1 MELASIIILMPS
13 FLALWSFE
21 FTRIYYRINFMKWI
35 SSAIFLLI
43 FIVFLFLSFTS
54 SSYSLISE
62 RVMFLS
68 NMGYYELQFSHS
80 EKRAGEDVVK
90 QSYFCLIASD
100 LNYFYML
107 PIININK
114 PTMKP
119 SFRTLTGEVFKIK
132 VAGLY
137 VNKSLFDNNFEIT
150 YTVYPDNICP
160 PLYSKKHTKT

>member
-1 MELASIIILMPS
+1 
-13 FLALWSFE
+13 
-21 FTRIYYRINFMKWI
+21 MKWI
-35 SSAIFLLI
+35 SCAIFLPI

-119 SFRTLTGEVFKIK
+119 SFRTLTGEIFKIK